1 MGETTCDNCVNY
13 KKEGCFKCEGYVP
26 KKLTPLESFT
36 LFMDGLEVSKDAEYR
51 VLMETYLEKAAEN
64 EKKLD
69 KINDILNMYY
79 HGEIDDPI
87 DVVDLI
93 CDVA

>member
-1 MGETTCDNCVNY
+1 MG
-13 KKEGCFKCEGYVP
+13 KMLK
-26 KKLTPLESFT
+26 PLEAFS
-36 LFMDGLEVSKDAEYR
+36 LFMDELKAPKDAEFR
-51 VLMETYLEKAAEN
+51 VFMETYLKKAEEN
-64 EKKLD
+64 KKKLE